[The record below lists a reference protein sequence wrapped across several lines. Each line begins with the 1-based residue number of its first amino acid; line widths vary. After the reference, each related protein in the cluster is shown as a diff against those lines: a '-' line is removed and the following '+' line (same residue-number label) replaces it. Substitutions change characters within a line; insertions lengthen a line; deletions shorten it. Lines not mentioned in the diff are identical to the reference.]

1 MKFKIQITSSLLS
14 GLFQSI
20 LAFLYETFQTDFAD
34 LQLRTEKNKEK
45 KSQDWEE
52 KEFSRENLDH

>member
-34 LQLRTEKNKEK
+34 LQLRTEKNEEK
-45 KSQDWEE
+45 KITRLGR
-52 KEFSRENLDH
+52 KRIFKRKP